1 MDIVSPMILQFA
13 GSLIAILLLAWLA
26 RKLGLGGAPRL
37 DTHSAVLDAAREAV
51 DGFEPAGAAC
61 DSDGRAALARDHAG
75 QIMVLKPHGS
85 RVAGRILG
93 PSASASLQSGGD
105 GPVLT
110 VDCGERTFG
119 TVSLSLPHA
128 QTFDAQTWADAI
140 NAL

>member
-1 MDIVSPMILQFA
+1 MDAVTPMILQFA

-51 DGFEPAGAAC
+51 DGFEPAGAAI
-61 DSDGRAALARDHAG
+61 DSDGRAALARNDAG
-75 QIMVLKPHGS
+75 QIMILKPHGS

-105 GPVLT
+105 GPVIT

-119 TVSLSLPHA
+119 IVYLRLT
-128 QTFDAQTWADAI
+128 DAQTWADAI